1 MKGFIRQIESF
12 GTLDGPGIRLVVFF
26 QGCPLRCK
34 YCHNPETWDIHG
46 GNEITSEEILAL
58 YEKNKAFYSKGGIT
72 ATGGEPLLQLDFLT
86 ELFQKAKNAGI
97 HTCLDTSGIVFNRSN
112 SEKLKTFGKLLKVT
126 DLVML
131 DIKHIDSEKH
141 KYLTGTG
148 NENVLEFARFVSENG
163 TKMMIRHVV
172 VPNIT
177 DEPKYLYEL
186 GKFIGKLKTVN
197 SLDVLPYHTLGVHK
211 YRELGIEYPLEGVQQ
226 TSQEKAIEA
235 RNTILQGI
243 KEIRTGKHSV

>member
-12 GTLDGPGIRLVVFF
+12 GTVDGPGIRLVVFF

-34 YCHNPETWDIHG
+34 YCHNPETWQINS
-46 GNEITSEEILAL
+46 GNEMTSDEILDL
-58 YEKNKAFYSKGGIT
+58 YNKNKEFYSKGGIT

-86 ELFQKAKNAGI
+86 ELFQKAKEKNI
-97 HTCLDTSGIVFNRSN
+97 HTCLDTSGIVFNRIN
-112 SEKLKTFGKLLKVT
+112 SEKVKKIGELLKFT

-141 KYLTGTG
+141 KELTGML
-148 NENVLEFARFVSENG
+148 NENILDFARFVNENG
-163 TKMMIRHVV
+163 VKIMIRHVV

-177 DEPKYLYEL
+177 DNHKDLFEL
-186 GKFIGKLKTVN
+186 GKFIGSLKNVS
-197 SLDVLPYHTLGVHK
+197 SLDVLPYHTLGIHK
-211 YRELGIEYPLEGVQQ
+211 YKELGIPYPLEGVPQ

-235 RNTILQGI
+235 RNIILQGI
-243 KEIRTGKHSV
+243 REIRTKK

>member
-34 YCHNPETWDIHG
+34 YCHNPETWDIHS

-58 YEKNKAFYSKGGIT
+58 YKKNKAFYSKGGIT
-72 ATGGEPLLQLDFLT
+72 ATGGEPLLQLDFLI
-86 ELFQKAKNAGI
+86 ELFQKAKIDGI
-97 HTCLDTSGIVFNRSN
+97 HTCLDTSGIVFNRNN
-112 SEKLKTFGKLLKVT
+112 SEKLKTFSKLLDAT

-141 KYLTGTG
+141 KELTGTG
-148 NENVLEFARFVSENG
+148 NENVLDFARFVSEKG

-177 DEPKYLYEL
+177 DEPKYLYAL
-186 GKFIGKLKTVN
+186 GKFIGKLKTVT

-211 YRELGIEYPLEGVQQ
+211 YRELEIEYPLKGVPQ

-235 RNTILQGI
+235 RNIILQGI
-243 KEIRTGKHSV
+243 KDIRIGKNSV